1 VIAQHAGSLLKYPA
15 RVSFGWYLTVIVL
28 GGLLLH
34 RPACRHAEREPIR
47 FVDALFT
54 STSAVCVTGLATRST
69 GNDYNFLGQLVIVA
83 LIQLG
88 GVGIITVT
96 TFAMVQL
103 GARASLRQRS
113 VIAES
118 LGTGDRADLRKILRR
133 VLYATFVCEGIG
145 AALLTARFAFD
156 MPFARALWFGAFHAV
171 SAFCNAG
178 FGLLDDSLVRYQGDV
193 IVNLVVPALIIIGG
207 IGFPVILDL
216 RRHRHRPPRE
226 RWDRLTLHTKMM
238 FLGTAVLLILG
249 FLGFLALEWEGVLE
263 EMPWWKRL
271 MVSSFHS
278 VTPRT
283 AGFNTVDLQDLS
295 NATLF
300 LTILLM
306 AVGAGPCST
315 AGGFKVS
322 TLAVLTMYAWSRFR
336 GGSRVNAFRRSVP
349 NETVGRALTIVL
361 IFGVAIVLLLT
372 ALLVVE
378 QAGHSHREAGGD
390 FLDALFE
397 VVSAIGTVGLSTGL
411 TPTLSDA
418 GKAIIM
424 LLMFLGRLG
433 PVSVFI
439 ALSSA
444 EGRRGVEYASEEPLL
459 G

>member
-1 VIAQHAGSLLKYPA
+1 LVTQHSGSLLKYPA
-15 RVSFGWYLTVIVL
+15 RVSFTWYLSVIVL

-34 RPACRHAEREPIR
+34 QPVCRHASAEPVRLI
-47 FVDALFT
+47 DALFT

-69 GNDYNFLGQLVIVA
+69 GNDFNFLGQLVIVT
-83 LIQLG
+83 LVQLG

-103 GARASLRQRS
+103 GNRASLRQRS

-118 LGTGDRADLRKILRR
+118 LGTGDRADLRKILGR

-145 AALLTARFAFD
+145 AALLTIRFAFD
-156 MPFARALWFGAFHAV
+156 MPFPTALWFGVFHAV

-178 FGLLDDSLVRYQGDV
+178 FGLLDDNLIPYQGDV
-193 IVNLVVPALIIIGG
+193 VVNLVVPALIVIGG

-216 RRHRHRPPRE
+216 RRYRHRPWRE
-226 RWDRLTLHTKMM
+226 RWERLNLHSKVML
-238 FLGTAVLLILG
+238 LGTAALITLG
-249 FLGFLALEWEGVLE
+249 FASFMALEWEGVLAP
-263 EMPWWKRL
+263 MPWWKRP
-271 MVSSFHS
+271 MVALFQS
-278 VTPRT
+278 VTTRT
-283 AGFNTVDLQDLS
+283 AGFNTVDLRELT

-300 LTILLM
+300 VMILLM
-306 AVGAGPCST
+306 AIGAGPCST

-322 TLAVLTMYAWSRFR
+322 TLAVLLLYSWTRFR
-336 GGSRVNAFRRSVP
+336 GGNRVNAFRRTVP
-349 NETVGRALTIVL
+349 TETAGRALTIVL
-361 IFGVAIVLLLT
+361 IFGVAIVLMLT

-378 QAGHSHREAGGD
+378 QAGEPHNAAAGD
-390 FLDALFE
+390 FLDAMFE
-397 VVSAIGTVGLSTGL
+397 VVSAIGTVGLSTGI

-433 PVSVFI
+433 PISVFVAI
-439 ALSSA
+439 SLGA
-444 EGRRGVEYASEEPLL
+444 EKRDLEYAAEEPLL